1 MNSRRLLA
9 ACVLAACAAT
19 AACSSKYSTP
29 TAPSGTA
36 SVQATSSPNPAPWS
50 GAPITAV
57 PECAGFANT
66 WFFNTVLTETTGV
79 AVTLTSQVNVLDGA
93 ERPAVISSILVSA
106 RGTTT
111 LNRQFCFAGANQH
124 TVQSTF
130 TGNDANGHSITV
142 ATPIVTLSAR

>member
-9 ACVLAACAAT
+9 ACVLAACAGT
-19 AACSSKYSTP
+19 AACSSKSSTP

-36 SVQATSSPNPAPWS
+36 SVQATTSPNPAPWS
-50 GAPITAV
+50 GAPITAL

-66 WFFNTVLTETTGV
+66 WFFNTVLAETAGV
-79 AVTLTSQVNVLDGA
+79 AVNLTSQVNVLDGA
-93 ERPAVISSILVSA
+93 ERPAVISNILVSA

-111 LNRQFCFAGANQH
+111 LNRAFCFVGANQH